1 MDRFSRPNVV
11 EVTKQKNNM
20 SKKQFFIGIIL
31 ASLIGG
37 IVALAGVGFLI
48 QPQNASSF
56 DEKQQ
61 ASFVNL
67 LSGEEFTVPDGIN
80 FVASAELVTP
90 AVVHITSEISFS
102 PSQGRRQ
109 RDPLQEF
116 FGLPMPDGGESRR
129 PQGVSSGSGVIIS
142 PDGYIVTNN
151 HVVENATKVDISLDN
166 NKRFV
171 AKVVGTDPTTDL
183 ALLKIEADGLP
194 FVKFG
199 DSDKTNIGEWVLAVG
214 NPFNLNSTVTAGIIS
229 AKARNINIL
238 KDENGMQVE
247 SFLQTDAVV
256 NPGNS
261 GGALVNLA
269 GELIGINTAIATQT
283 GTFSGY
289 SFAVPSTLVKKVMDD
304 LMKYGTVQRGLLGV
318 TIQSVSPEL
327 AEYLNKDFGVDQG
340 VYVAGV
346 NENSG
351 GAEAGLKEGDVIIGV
366 DGKVTNNVSNL
377 QELVARKRP
386 GDQVEVEYLREGKT
400 YKTKA
405 TLKNFDGDTKI
416 IKKEIPKTYEFGGMI
431 FEQLKEPL
439 KEALR
444 IDGGAMIGVVG
455 ESEWREAG
463 ARPGFIITSIIS
475 DEGRIRIKTVEQLLE
490 VLNDKSGEE
499 IVVLGMFQDG
509 TEYYFEVELD

>member
-1 MDRFSRPNVV
+1 MN
-11 EVTKQKNNM
+11 
-20 SKKQFFIGIIL
+20 KKQFFIGIIL

-37 IVALAGVGFLI
+37 IVALAGAGFLM
-48 QPQNASSF
+48 QPQNANSF

-67 LSGEEFTVPDGIN
+67 LSGDDFTIPDGIN
-80 FVASAELVTP
+80 FVASAEVVTP
-90 AVVHITSEISFS
+90 AVVHITSQISFTQ
-102 PSQGRRQ
+102 SQGRGNS
-109 RDPLQEF
+109 DPLQEF
-116 FGLPMPDGGESRR
+116 FGLPSPDGNNQRA
-129 PQGVSSGSGVIIS
+129 PQGMSSGSGVIIS

-166 NKRFV
+166 NKRYV
-171 AKVVGTDPTTDL
+171 AKVIGTDPTTDL
-183 ALLKIEADGLP
+183 ALLKIEGNNLP

-199 DSDKTNIGEWVLAVG
+199 DSDQTKIGEWVLAVG

-238 KDENGMQVE
+238 QDENNMQIE

-269 GELIGINTAIATQT
+269 GELIGINTAIATRT

-327 AEYLNKDFGVDQG
+327 GAYLNKDFGVDQG
-340 VYVAGV
+340 VYVSGV

-351 GAEAGLKEGDVIIGV
+351 GAEAGLKEGDIIVGV
-366 DGKVTNNVSNL
+366 DGKSTKNVSNL
-377 QELVARKRP
+377 QEMVARKRP
-386 GDQVEVEYLREGKT
+386 GDQVEVEYLRDGKT

-416 IKKEIPKTYEFGGMI
+416 VKKEAPKTYEFGGMV
-431 FEQLKEPL
+431 FEGLKSQL

-444 IDGGAMIGVVG
+444 LDGGAMISVVG
-455 ESEWREAG
+455 ESEWKDAG

-475 DEGRIRIKTVEQLLE
+475 DEGRIRIKSVEQLLE
-490 VLNDKSGEE
+490 VLNDKSGEDV
-499 IVVLGMFQDG
+499 VVLGMFQDG